1 MKNTNKYG
9 FISGG
14 YIFDLLDRKALE
26 AINEAYPETKD
37 QQIYTKVGSIVY
49 KKQLCNTENIK
60 TNTEYIFKKNDEYF
74 VCVVLEQNDTR
85 IADVTF
91 TFARADHNYCEI
103 RKKK

>member
-1 MKNTNKYG
+1 MDKTNKYG

-26 AINEAYPETKD
+26 AINEAYPKTKD

-74 VCVVLEQNDTR
+74 VCIVLEQNDTR
-85 IADVTF
+85 IADVMF
-91 TFARADHNYCEI
+91 TFARADHNYC
-103 RKKK
+103 KQ

>member
-1 MKNTNKYG
+1 MKNTNKYN

-26 AINEAYPETKD
+26 AINETYPETKD
-37 QQIYTKVGSIVY
+37 QQIYTTYGSIVY

-60 TNTEYIFKKNDEYF
+60 TNTEYIVKKNDEYF
-74 VCVVLEQNDTR
+74 VCVVLEQNDVR
-85 IADVTF
+85 IADVIF

-103 RKKK
+103 RDKK